1 MMGIEKQETKTIMFL
16 AFVWLSQ
23 LLVATAVDG
32 ASIAINFA
40 DDDGAEAFSGGKLI
54 GPTDIDSRYWNS
66 SIDRDSGSL
75 KAGAINNLIDNLGAQ
90 TTATVTWKASNT
102 WRIDSGR
109 TTSSSRSCHSA
120 GVTLLFCLNF
130 AVPVV
135 IKSSTCWDKCQ
146 PAQLTHP

>member
-1 MMGIEKQETKTIMFL
+1 MFL

-23 LLVATAVDG
+23 LLIATAVDG
-32 ASIAINFA
+32 
-40 DDDGAEAFSGGKLI
+40 GAEAISGGKLI

-109 TTSSSRSCHSA
+109 TTTDEQKLARSYLDNGDGNLVTVSNTPYKKYNLYVLFSPGSGAYLSA
-120 GVTLLFCLNF
+120 HRCNG
-130 AVPVV
+130 
-135 IKSSTCWDKCQ
+135 
-146 PAQLTHP
+146 